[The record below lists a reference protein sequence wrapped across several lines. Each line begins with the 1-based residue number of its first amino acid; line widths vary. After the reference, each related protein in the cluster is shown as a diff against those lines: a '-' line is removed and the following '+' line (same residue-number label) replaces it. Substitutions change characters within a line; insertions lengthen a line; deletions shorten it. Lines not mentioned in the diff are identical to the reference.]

1 FGGDITSLDEKMLGE
16 VFSEVPAGEF
26 PKASLGSEQA
36 SLVEVLPQT
45 ELCQSKREAREFLKN
60 GSVAINGEKIAGDDA
75 VNRVL
80 QTEDLLHGNT
90 ILLRRGK
97 KAWFASRWL

>member
-1 FGGDITSLDEKMLGE
+1 
-16 VFSEVPAGEF
+16 
-26 PKASLGSEQA
+26 
-36 SLVEVLPQT
+36 
-45 ELCQSKREAREFLKN
+45 REFLKN